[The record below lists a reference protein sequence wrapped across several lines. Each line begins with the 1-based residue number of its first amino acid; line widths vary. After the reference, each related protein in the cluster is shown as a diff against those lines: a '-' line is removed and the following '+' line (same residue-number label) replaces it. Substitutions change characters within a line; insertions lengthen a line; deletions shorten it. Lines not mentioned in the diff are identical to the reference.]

1 MDGHGCLD
9 SGYNSDGTDVT
20 MTEDMDKCY
29 TTELD
34 ECRQPLHQIS
44 DPTEPS
50 EFEEAKQ
57 KYKALCYKD
66 ICL

>member
-1 MDGHGCLD
+1 
-9 SGYNSDGTDVT
+9 

>member
-1 MDGHGCLD
+1 VWTAVIITKD
-9 SGYNSDGTDVT
+9 
-20 MTEDMDKCY
+20 TEKCY

-34 ECRQPLHQIS
+34 KCEQPLRQNS
-44 DPTEPS
+44 DAAEPG
-50 EFEEAKQ
+50 EFKEAKQ

>member
-1 MDGHGCLD
+1 
-9 SGYNSDGTDVT
+9 
-20 MTEDMDKCY
+20 MTEGTNKYY

-34 ECRQPLHQIS
+34 DYRQPLRQNL
-44 DPTEPS
+44 DAAEPS

-66 ICL
+66 ICI

>member
-1 MDGHGCLD
+1 
-9 SGYNSDGTDVT
+9 
-20 MTEDMDKCY
+20 MTKDIDKCY
-29 TTELD
+29 MTKLD
-34 ECRQPLHQIS
+34 KCRQSLWQNL
-44 DPTEPS
+44 DAAEPG